1 MTVNPSSPSLE
12 LYRQQFPAL
21 ANKSYFNYGG
31 QGPLPR
37 VALAAIQ
44 DAYAYIQA
52 DGPFSEKVNNWV
64 MAEEKLIEEAIA
76 AELNIPAATLTLTE
90 NVTVGCNI
98 PLWGTMW
105 QPGDHLLVSD
115 CEHQGIIATIQE
127 LQRRFEI
134 EVSVCPLMGTLN
146 EGNPVEVV
154 KQHLRSRTKM
164 VVLSHLFWNTGQV
177 LPLKE
182 IVAACREAHT
192 EKPIRILIDAAQSV
206 GMLPL
211 DLTDLEIDFY
221 AFTGHKW
228 WCGPEGVGGLYVRP
242 AAIDGSDGGEPL
254 HPTLIGWRGIT
265 IDSINQ
271 PTGWQS
277 GATRYEVATS
287 ARPLYAGLRAAI
299 ALHQQWG
306 SAEVRYRRILDLSE
320 YLWEKLRQIPGINC
334 LSHSAPQSGLVSF
347 QLANSHHLQLVRWL
361 ENRGFYLRILLDPNC
376 VRACVHYFTLES
388 EIDELAANIAIFNRE
403 KG

>member
-31 QGPLPR
+31 QGPLPQ

-44 DAYAYIQA
+44 DAYAYIQV

>member
-1 MTVNPSSPSLE
+1 
-12 LYRQQFPAL
+12 
-21 ANKSYFNYGG
+21 
-31 QGPLPR
+31 
-37 VALAAIQ
+37 
-44 DAYAYIQA
+44 
-52 DGPFSEKVNNWV
+52 
-64 MAEEKLIEEAIA
+64 
-76 AELNIPAATLTLTE
+76 
-90 NVTVGCNI
+90 
-98 PLWGTMW
+98 
-105 QPGDHLLVSD
+105 
-115 CEHQGIIATIQE
+115 
-127 LQRRFEI
+127 
-134 EVSVCPLMGTLN
+134 
-146 EGNPVEVV
+146 
-154 KQHLRSRTKM
+154 
-164 VVLSHLFWNTGQV
+164 
-177 LPLKE
+177 
-182 IVAACREAHT
+182 
-192 EKPIRILIDAAQSV
+192 
-206 GMLPL
+206 
-211 DLTDLEIDFY
+211 
-221 AFTGHKW
+221 
-228 WCGPEGVGGLYVRP
+228 LYVRP